1 MSYRIGSFNVR
12 NMSQN
17 ADSEKIEAIAKI
29 IKSENFQIVV
39 LQEVFCKN
47 VTYGQDGSI
56 SKMVQPEDGN
66 EPISSLLKNLGSS
79 WMGSFGAPSQERKA
93 KEGYAFLW
101 NTKFFHLPE
110 ARLVNGQLR
119 TYYPR
124 IYNNYTIRKRDNQ
137 QRLIRNPFF
146 ARFIPNNQ
154 PKMELRIIN
163 VHLYFGK
170 DRTQDYEK
178 RRKEFEVISQNIYPD
193 VSDRVYW
200 GHDKT
205 NLGSFYTIM
214 IGDYNLNLQ
223 RPWNEKP
230 FVSYET
236 FEINDNGKIKKMR
249 IFQESKTTLKTSSED
264 ENEQQRET
272 YSNNYDHSTYDVERF
287 SSGIK
292 CNTKVI
298 DVVRKYH
305 NNDFKEYFKNISDHI
320 PICFEFENK

>member
-110 ARLVNGQLR
+110 ARLEKEITN
-119 TYYPR
+119 
-124 IYNNYTIRKRDNQ
+124 
-137 QRLIRNPFF
+137 
-146 ARFIPNNQ
+146 
-154 PKMELRIIN
+154 
-163 VHLYFGK
+163 K
-170 DRTQDYEK
+170 D
-178 RRKEFEVISQNIYPD
+178 
-193 VSDRVYW
+193 
-200 GHDKT
+200 
-205 NLGSFYTIM
+205 
-214 IGDYNLNLQ
+214 
-223 RPWNEKP
+223 
-230 FVSYET
+230 
-236 FEINDNGKIKKMR
+236 
-249 IFQESKTTLKTSSED
+249 
-264 ENEQQRET
+264 
-272 YSNNYDHSTYDVERF
+272 
-287 SSGIK
+287 
-292 CNTKVI
+292 
-298 DVVRKYH
+298 
-305 NNDFKEYFKNISDHI
+305 
-320 PICFEFENK
+320 